1 MASTVSFFAP
11 ADPLLINTLL
21 SLTGDAMWIHQTNA
35 PAKSSDRAQ
44 GLKANGDEA
53 AWRAHNV
60 KGSGSVVYKCFLAT
74 GALTIPAAGIVTN
87 TNHVDSVKLGY
98 DPVGWPTLT
107 VAYHKHLGA
116 ATHLATGGA
125 VCNSFATTLAFP
137 AGFGIPS
144 SLVDLTP
151 VTPVVQFEIA
161 SAAVGMKALEYTLSC
176 THVDESANGDWL
188 AGDNRDGVEQ
198 IDAETTGVPDDGD
211 VDVDATWHNAN
222 DGQSEGNTSANSRKL
237 SYSRHVARAT

>member
-11 ADPLLINTLL
+11 ADPLNINTLL
-21 SLTGDAMWIHQTNA
+21 SLTGDAMWIQQTNA
-35 PAKSSDRAQ
+35 PAKSADRAQ

-60 KGSGSVVYKCFLAT
+60 KGSGSVVYKCFLAS
-74 GALTIPAAGIVTN
+74 GFLTLPKAGIVAN
-87 TNHVDSVKLGY
+87 TNHIDSVKLGY

-116 ATHLATGGA
+116 TTHLATGDK

-137 AGFGIPS
+137 ACFSIPAV
-144 SLVDLTP
+144 LKDLTTP
-151 VTPVVQFEIA
+151 TAVTQFEIT
-161 SAAVGMKALEYTLSC
+161 SAAVGMKSLEYTLSC
-176 THVDESANGDWL
+176 THQDENAGGDWL

-198 IDAETTGVPDDGD
+198 IDAETTGVPDDAD
-211 VDVDATWHNAN
+211 VDVDATWHNAT
-222 DGQSEGNTSANSRKL
+222 DSQSEGNTTANSRKL